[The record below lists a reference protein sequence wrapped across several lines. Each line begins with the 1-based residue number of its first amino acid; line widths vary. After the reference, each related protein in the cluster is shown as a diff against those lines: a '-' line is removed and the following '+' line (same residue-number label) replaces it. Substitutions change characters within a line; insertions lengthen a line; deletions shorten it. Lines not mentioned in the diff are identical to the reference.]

1 MCFSDGFPGGTM
13 PRIDAVK
20 GLAAVGML
28 PVVGGFPAAMPEPQA
43 ENADASVTAFTGATA
58 FLGDTL
64 EPVHGATIVVRG
76 DRIVAAGPSAHV
88 TVPRGA
94 KRINLTGKYVIPG
107 LIDSHVHFFQSGGL
121 FTRPDTVDLR
131 AVRPYTEELAWIQS
145 HLPDTFARYIR
156 AGITSVSDV
165 GGPFWNYDVRARAA
179 KTHVAPRVAAA
190 GPLVSSVEREILNP
204 HGDPP
209 IVKITDPDV
218 ARRLVER
225 EHASK
230 TDFVKLWW
238 VVDAQHPVPAFEPVA
253 SATMARSKELNLRVA
268 VHALE
273 LETARAAAQTGT
285 DILVH
290 SVFDKD
296 VDDEFVALL
305 KRRNILYCPTLRVS
319 GGYQSTF
326 AMRPELSDYDLRYA
340 NPETTATLF
349 MLQDIPGAEKTERVA
364 RSKAV
369 DPAAFRAAA
378 LRNLKRLHDAGVTI
392 AGGTDAGNIG
402 TLHATS
408 LYAEMLSM
416 VEAGLTAHD
425 VLVACTRNGAKHMAR
440 EHELGTIAPGKFADL
455 VVLDADPSADI
466 GNTSHVSLTV
476 KGGRAYDPRRLA
488 VDTPEH
494 TVLRVTNAVNAHNPA
509 VLAEY
514 FSDAASRER
523 FAALARAG
531 AHLKVLSRQ
540 TRGSSIVQH
549 EEISG
554 TGAAS
559 GTAEITYHLRGG
571 TIDGVSGLP

>member
-1 MCFSDGFPGGTM
+1 MCFGDGFSGETI

-20 GLAAVGML
+20 GLAAIGML
-28 PVVGGFPAAMPEPQA
+28 PMLGSFAATALEAEA
-43 ENADASVTAFTGATA
+43 ENQDAPVTAFTGATA
-58 FLGDTL
+58 FLGDALT
-64 EPVHGATIVVRG
+64 PVHGATIVVRG
-76 DRIVAAGPSAHV
+76 DRIVAAGPAASVSIPH
-88 TVPRGA
+88 GA
-94 KRINLTGKYVIPG
+94 KRINLAGKFIIPG

-131 AVRPYTEELAWIQS
+131 AVRPYTEELAWIQN
-145 HLPDTFARYIR
+145 HLPDTFARYVR

-165 GGPFWNYDVRARAA
+165 GGPFWNYEVRARAA
-179 KTHVAPRVAAA
+179 RTAVAPRIAAA

-209 IVKITDPDV
+209 IVKITDPEV

-238 VVDAQHPVPAFEPVA
+238 VVDAQHPVPAFAPVA
-253 SATMARSKELNLRVA
+253 SATMTRSKELNLRVA

-296 VDDEFVALL
+296 VDDAFVALL
-305 KRRNILYCPTLRVS
+305 KERNILYCPTLRVS
-319 GGYQSTF
+319 GGYQTTF
-326 AMRPELSDYDLRYA
+326 AMRPELSNYDLRYA

-349 MLQDIPGAEKTERVA
+349 MLQDIPGADKTERVA
-364 RSKAV
+364 RSKSV

-378 LRNLKRLHDAGVTI
+378 LRNLKRLHDAGITV
-392 AGGTDAGNIG
+392 AAGTDAGNIG

-408 LYAEMLSM
+408 LYAEMVSM
-416 VEAGLTAHD
+416 VEAGLSPHQ
-425 VLVACTRNGAKHMAR
+425 VLVTGTLNGAKHMAR
-440 EHELGTIAPGKFADL
+440 EHELGTIAPGKLADL

-466 GNTSHVSLTV
+466 RNTAHVHLTV
-476 KGGRAYDPRRLA
+476 KDGRAYDPHRLA
-488 VDTPEH
+488 VDTPEQ
-494 TVLRVTNAVNAHNPA
+494 TVQRVTNAVNAHNPA
-509 VLAEY
+509 VL
-514 FSDAASRER
+514 SDWITDATTRDR
-523 FAALARAG
+523 FAGLASAG
-531 AHLKVLSRQ
+531 AHVKVLSRQ
-540 TRGSSIVQH
+540 TRGSTVVQK

-554 TGAAS
+554 IGAAS

-571 TIDGVSGLP
+571 KIEGVRG